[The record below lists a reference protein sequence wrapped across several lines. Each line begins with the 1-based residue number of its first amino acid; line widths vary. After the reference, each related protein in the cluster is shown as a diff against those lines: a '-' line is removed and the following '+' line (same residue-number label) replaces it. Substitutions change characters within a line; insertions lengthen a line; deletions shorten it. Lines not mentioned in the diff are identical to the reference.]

1 MNPTQ
6 ITTTLAPIITFAAGL
21 LAGKG
26 VFGLSAETWATII
39 GGIMGV
45 GATIWAAIATR
56 NKSLILSTSANLPE
70 VDKIK
75 LDSSASSD
83 LTAATPANV
92 TK

>member
-6 ITTTLAPIITFAAGL
+6 ISTTLAPIITFVAGL

-26 VFGLSAETWATII
+26 VFGLNAEAWVTII
-39 GGIMGV
+39 GGVLGA

-56 NKSLILSTSANLPE
+56 NKNLITTTANLPE
-70 VDKIK
+70 VQNVK
-75 LDSSASSD
+75 LEPSAPSSLVQS
-83 LTAATPANV
+83 TPGNV